1 MSHRRA
7 KPDRSEQHSRALE
20 RGRLLGH
27 RYDRGG
33 EPTWRARV
41 QAAAPPPVAQ
51 LRRQRWR
58 IATTNL
64 WIKWSSRINSEC
76 TLAQSAA
83 RLHATTCPAATWEPP
98 VDRDG
103 CGTT

>member
-1 MSHRRA
+1 MQAPGNTRMWGAAASWDTA
-7 KPDRSEQHSRALE
+7 MIEENSLPGL
-20 RGRLLGH
+20 
-27 RYDRGG
+27 
-33 EPTWRARV
+33 RV
-41 QAAAPPPVAQ
+41 FQAAAPPPAAQ

-58 IATTNL
+58 IATMML
-64 WIKWSSRINSEC
+64 WIKWSSRKDSGC

-83 RLHATTCPAATWEPP
+83 WLHATTCPAPAWEPP